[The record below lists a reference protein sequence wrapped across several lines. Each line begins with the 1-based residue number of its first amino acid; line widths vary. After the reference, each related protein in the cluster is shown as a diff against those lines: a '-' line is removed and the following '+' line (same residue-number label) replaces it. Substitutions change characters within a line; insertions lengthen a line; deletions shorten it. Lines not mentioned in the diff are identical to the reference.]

1 MAVGDLIT
9 AARYNNAQGRVS
21 AILGNGS
28 GNEGY
33 GQTVTSQQV
42 SSNVVIDATHVNDM
56 FTDLNKIFVQEQEIN
71 LVKFVMICQSIVTA
85 AQESIFQKCHHVSL
99 FA

>member
-28 GNEGY
+28 SNEGY
-33 GQTVTSQQV
+33 GQTVTSSQV
-42 SSNVVIDATHVNDM
+42 SSNVVINSTHVNALFM
-56 FTDLNKIFVQEQEIN
+56 FVYADYVYDTFI
-71 LVKFVMICQSIVTA
+71 
-85 AQESIFQKCHHVSL
+85 
-99 FA
+99 

>member
-1 MAVGDLIT
+1 MAVNDLIT

-33 GQTVTSQQV
+33 GQTTTSSQV
-42 SSNVVIDATHVNDM
+42 SSNIT
-56 FTDLNKIFVQEQEIN
+56 IN
-71 LVKFVMICQSIVTA
+71 SAHCL
-85 AQESIFQKCHHVSL
+85 HYL
-99 FA
+99 F